1 MNKKRAASL
10 LGAGIVFLAGA
21 FAWPGV
27 GLAEEIESSIMRGG
41 LLYDKWY
48 TVIGERA
55 PGETHERTFDTPGVY
70 PYVCEPHET
79 DYDMKGVVRVV
90 P

>member
-1 MNKKRAASL
+1 MNKKGAASL
-10 LGAGIVFLAGA
+10 LGASVVFL
-21 FAWPGV
+21 V
-27 GLAEEIESSIMRGG
+27 GLLA
-41 LLYDKWY
+41 W
-48 TVIGERA
+48 